1 MRLTVYTDYALRVL
15 MYVALHPDR
24 RPTIA
29 EVAAAYGIS
38 KNHLMK
44 VVYQLGVA
52 GYIGTVRGPNGGMRL
67 ARPPEEIN
75 LGELV
80 RRTEPDMALV
90 PCFDQGANPCVIT
103 PACKLRRAL
112 HQARSAFLAVL
123 DEYSL
128 AELTENHDA
137 LGALLQHRPQPL
149 VAAPLTSGLPS
160 AED

>member
-29 EVAAAYGIS
+29 EVAGAYGIS
-38 KNHLMK
+38 KNHVMK
-44 VVYQLGVA
+44 VVYELGVA
-52 GYIGTVRGPNGGMRL
+52 GYVGTVRGQNGGVRL

-80 RRTEPDMALV
+80 RRTESDMALV
-90 PCFDQGANPCVIT
+90 PCFDQGAANPCVIT

-112 HQARSAFLAVL
+112 HRARSAFLAVL

-128 AELTENHDA
+128 AELTENREMLA
-137 LGALLQHRPQPL
+137 ELLGQGPEPRAAA
-149 VAAPLTSGLPS
+149 AAPP
-160 AED
+160 APDRP